1 MANKTTYGIY
11 NDEEI
16 LLKAVKLLISKGI
29 KIKEVFSPFPVH
41 GLDHAL
47 GLRRTRI
54 AITSFLFGV
63 AGLAFGIWMT
73 WYMMIQDWPMNIGG
87 KPNFTFVDNVPSFV
101 PVLFELTVFCAAHG
115 MVLTYLL
122 RCRLIP
128 GLKATNP
135 FPETTNDKFAV
146 EFDHSNT
153 VTNAELHQLLNET
166 GVFQIKEL
174 ER

>member
-11 NDEEI
+11 DDEEI
-16 LLKAVKLLISKGI
+16 LLKAVKLLVSKGI

-47 GLRRTRI
+47 GLKRTRI
-54 AITSFLFGV
+54 AIASFIYGVCGLSFG
-63 AGLAFGIWMT
+63 LWMT

-87 KPNFTFVDNVPSFV
+87 KPNFAFYQNVPSFV

-115 MVLTYLL
+115 MVLTFFL
-122 RCRLIP
+122 RSRIIP
-128 GLKATNP
+128 GFKARNP

-146 EFDHSNT
+146 ELDHNNVIDNT
-153 VTNAELHQLLNET
+153 ELHQLLKET
-166 GVFQIKEL
+166 GVVQIKEL
-174 ER
+174 